1 MIFNIEINISDGNGK
16 LLHRFEESLSSSHSK
31 DSFNIET
38 AGKGF
43 EDFLNEYMSFSGR
56 FVREKLLSSEEAY
69 NKDIQWNN
77 FDDETDSLAMNYDN
91 VYENSELE
99 YQIHIG
105 NKKLATGKI
114 PLILPSRTWASIPSS
129 PIAEDST
136 PSRDKNT
143 LKEDSVNRHSPIII
157 DNPLPWNRTEKLRHI
172 ISFAMQKAIEKY
184 ECTIIT
190 VSEEV
195 AGL

>member
-16 LLHRFEESLSSSHSK
+16 LLHRFQESLSSSHSN
-31 DSFNIET
+31 DNFDIET

-56 FVREKLLSSEEAY
+56 FVREKLLSAETSY
-69 NKDIQWNN
+69 NRNGQWN
-77 FDDETDSLAMNYDN
+77 DSDEETDALTVDYDH
-91 VYENSELE
+91 VYENSQLE
-99 YQIHIG
+99 YQINIG
-105 NKKLATGKI
+105 NRKLATGKI
-114 PLILPSRTWASIPSS
+114 PLILPSRTWASIPFSN
-129 PIAEDST
+129 ATEDST
-136 PSRDKNT
+136 VPGDKNALQEEHT
-143 LKEDSVNRHSPIII
+143 NRQTPIII
-157 DNPLPWNRTEKLRHI
+157 NNPLSLTRTEKLKHI

-184 ECTIIT
+184 ECNILT